1 MSPFVTMSASTGTH
15 YAPLW
20 IQLEVMPCGP
30 STFADL
36 LGLHIYI
43 GYALIPIMT
52 TDGTTMDKVKKEI
65 PIYERLAKGECL
77 VILRDDDGVLVA
89 CNKNGDIA
97 LKRVPYPKR
106 KGTGA

>member
-1 MSPFVTMSASTGTH
+1 
-15 YAPLW
+15 
-20 IQLEVMPCGP
+20 
-30 STFADL
+30 
-36 LGLHIYI
+36 
-43 GYALIPIMT
+43 
-52 TDGTTMDKVKKEI
+52 MDKIKKEI